1 MTDLD
6 IPALLDYRPEPGAFN
21 DRVVLVTGAAAG
33 IGRAIAQACAAAGA
47 VVVLLDKDI
56 KGLEKTYDLIEQ
68 EGHPQPAIYPLNL
81 EGATVKDYGDLAENI
96 RDSLGRLDGLV
107 LHAGWAGTLTPM
119 KGYDPELWFK
129 VINSN
134 LHGPFFLSQA
144 VLPLLEDSPHGSLV
158 VSTQDCRKAFWGAF
172 GMAKA
177 AQDAM
182 IDILA
187 REHRNEKHFIHV
199 NGIDTGPVR
208 SRFRAGHY
216 PAENAEKLPRPEDVV
231 GPYLYLLDTTDPEH
245 TGLHLSLEGHVP
257 EPAPRPHRQP
267 QEG

>member
-1 MTDLD
+1 MTDID

-21 DRVVLVTGAAAG
+21 DRVILVTGAAAG

-47 VVVLLDKDI
+47 IVVLLDKDI

-134 LHGPFFLSQA
+134 LHGPFFLAQA
-144 VLPLLEDSPHGSLV
+144 VLPLLEASPHGSLV

-172 GMAKA
+172 GMSPRIRISRSFAWRRRSCHWSKNTNWAKRTRSSSSCA
-177 AQDAM
+177 SASSRSSAS
-182 IDILA
+182 A
-187 REHRNEKHFIHV
+187 S
-199 NGIDTGPVR
+199 R
-208 SRFRAGHY
+208 SRRSGDHSHQGRPSSRA
-216 PAENAEKLPRPEDVV
+216 RI
-231 GPYLYLLDTTDPEH
+231 TTKR
-245 TGLHLSLEGHVP
+245 
-257 EPAPRPHRQP
+257 A
-267 QEG
+267 

>member
-6 IPALLDYRPEPGAFN
+6 IERLLDYRPEPGAFA
-21 DRVVLVTGAAAG
+21 DRVTLITGAADG
-33 IGRAIAQACAAAGA
+33 IGRALAEACAAAGA
-47 VVVLLDKDI
+47 TVVLLDKDI
-56 KGLEKTYDLIEQ
+56 KGLESVYDAIEQ
-68 EGHPQPAIYPLNL
+68 SGHPQPAIYPLNH

-107 LHAGWAGTLTPM
+107 LNAGWAGTLTPM

-134 LHGPFFLSQA
+134 LHGPFFLAQA
-144 VLPLLEDSPHGSLV
+144 VLPLLEASPTGALV
-158 VSTQDCRKAFWGAF
+158 VSAQDARKPFWGAF

-187 REHRNEKHFIHV
+187 GEHRHEKGFIHV
-199 NGIDTGPVR
+199 NGVDTGPVR
-208 SRFRAGHY
+208 TRFRAGHY
-216 PAENAEKLPRPEDVV
+216 PAENADALPGPEAVV
-231 GPYLYLLDTTDPEH
+231 GPYLYLLDPGDPAV
-245 TGLHLSLEGHVP
+245 TGQHLRLEGHVP
-257 EPAPRPHRQP
+257 VPPRT
-267 QEG
+267 EASET